1 MILGWHCGCRAL
13 SVRTDPIS
21 LSCHEGVKF
30 PERAPWWQRLVYERM
45 KSLHAFLFLLTGTG
59 MLVSPAIWPEAFV
72 ADHELSASWL
82 GWIGGLQAVGGAGWL
97 SLEFL
102 RWLRRASTWESFD
115 FSLRL
120 PDVRWAAPASLYV
133 RMEESDEV
141 AIALR
146 LQQQLLQ
153 PVAA

>member
-13 SVRTDPIS
+13 GVRTDPIS

-30 PERAPWWQRLVYERM
+30 PGRAPWWQRLVYQRM
-45 KSLHAFLFLLTGTG
+45 KSLHAFLFLLTGTA
-59 MLVSPAIWPEAFV
+59 MLAGPAIWPEAFV

-82 GWIGGLQAVGGAGWL
+82 GLIGGLQAVGGAGWL
-97 SLEFL
+97 SLESL

-120 PDVRWAAPASLYV
+120 PDVQWAAPASLYS